1 MMKKRWRSIVA
12 LTMTAVMAMSVA
24 GCGGS
29 NGVDKSS
36 AEKTEGG
43 TQAGNTDKKTIK
55 FFHRFP
61 DEPYNSFIE
70 KKVQEYE
77 EAHPEIDIEV
87 MSAQNDP
94 YKEKIKVLVGG
105 DDCPDIFFSWPGE
118 FSGRFIR
125 EGLVMDMTPYFDKDT
140 EWKDSLLESQMAQY
154 TTSDGMMYGIPFR
167 LDAKIWFYNKDV
179 FAECGIEELPETWDE
194 FLATCEAIKGK
205 GYTPI
210 AYGNV
215 DKWPASLLI
224 GALNL
229 LTVSG
234 EVRDKD
240 YAPATAEFTDPG
252 YVEAMDY
259 YQQLVPYFTEG
270 AQGTAWD
277 IARNSFSQ
285 GKAAMFYPEVVE
297 IPYILA
303 ENPDINMGMFSF
315 PLIESNGDATI
326 LPGSPEGFLVSSKT
340 QYPDECM
347 EFLKWFLGPE
357 VGAQMAKEVNW
368 FNASKEAVN
377 GIEDPMLK
385 DAYNVIAQ
393 AQSMSPWFDNVLY
406 STVKEEYYTQLSDLT
421 NGDVTPQEAMEKIQ
435 KVVGDSKSLL
445 ESEEEE

>member
-1 MMKKRWRSIVA
+1 MKKRWKKLIC
-12 LTMTAVMAMSVA
+12 LIIGGTMILSMF
-24 GCGGS
+24 GCGG
-29 NGVDKSS
+29 GKSEGES
-36 AEKTEGG
+36 AD
-43 TQAGNTDKKTIK
+43 TQADSGKKVIK

-70 KKVQEYE
+70 EKIAEYE
-77 EAHPEIDIEV
+77 ENHPDIDIEI

-94 YKEKIKVLVGG
+94 YKEKIKVLVGSE
-105 DDCPDIFFSWPGE
+105 DCPDIFFSFPGE
-118 FSGRFIR
+118 FSERFIR
-125 EGLVMDMTPYFDKDT
+125 EGLVMDMTPYFEADS

-154 TTSDGMMYGIPFR
+154 TTSDGMIYGIPFR
-167 LDAKIWFYNKDV
+167 LDAKIWFYNKDI
-179 FAECGIEELPETWDE
+179 FQECGISELPETWDE
-194 FLATCEAIKGK
+194 FLDVCETIKSK

-229 LTVSG
+229 TTVSN
-234 EVRDKD
+234 EVREKD
-240 YAPATAEFTDPG
+240 YVPQTAEFTDSG
-252 YVEAMDY
+252 YVEAMEY
-259 YQQLVPYFTEG
+259 YQELIPYFTEG
-270 AQGTAWD
+270 AQGTTWD

-297 IPYILA
+297 IPYILE
-303 ENPDINMGMFSF
+303 ENPDLNMGMFSF
-315 PLIESNGDATI
+315 PLIQGNGDSTI

-340 QYPDECM
+340 EYPDECM

-357 VGAQMAKEVNW
+357 VGAEMAKEVNW

-385 DAYNVIAQ
+385 DAYNVIAE
-393 AQSMSPWFDNVLY
+393 AKSMSPWFDNVLY
-406 STVKEEYYTQLSDLT
+406 STVKEEYYTQLSNLT

-435 KVVGDSKSLL
+435 KVVKESKSLL
-445 ESEEEE
+445 GEESSSE